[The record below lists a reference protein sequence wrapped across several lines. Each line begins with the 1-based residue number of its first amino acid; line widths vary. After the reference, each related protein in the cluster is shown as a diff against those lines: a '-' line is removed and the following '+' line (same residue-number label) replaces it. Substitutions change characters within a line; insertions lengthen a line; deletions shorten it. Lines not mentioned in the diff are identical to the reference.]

1 MNGDPGGLLDELN
14 MCQYNC
20 VPVSVY
26 SICEKHYLGAI
37 VLTCDLSKNLSFRW
51 GDMTWPKKDS
61 NKVKDIQ
68 FWRWKFYVVN
78 HRKLELEEGLRLKV
92 LGNNFFQ
99 IYFQP
104 LFAVEEKI
112 GTDQDWHRPRHKNQH
127 HHNIWHNLIDPL
139 WHDTVQ
145 KRCQNKFE
153 TRQRK

>member
-1 MNGDPGGLLDELN
+1 MNGDPEGLLDELN

-26 SICEKHYLGAI
+26 SICEKQYLGAI

-99 IYFQP
+99 IKFQP
-104 LFAVEEKI
+104 LFAAEGKLRKDHRKI
-112 GTDQDWHRPRHKNQH
+112 DLLFWWPLPQWHPKKKKEAHSSLSLAQTRPSVMEVS
-127 HHNIWHNLIDPL
+127 P
-139 WHDTVQ
+139 
-145 KRCQNKFE
+145 
-153 TRQRK
+153 